1 MTQLVTTSS
10 KKCFLHLASRSPYP
24 LVFLLPHQL
33 LLLNPLLVPSYFPIS
48 QGSDLPDLSMVTGGT
63 AQDLSPT
70 ARCYCLTLAIASCGT
85 PCIPPRSYWLYL
97 LEGPLNPIHAP
108 LWAVTTQSC
117 SSCLP
122 SPVNSELLSTV
133 FSRVYIVFP
142 QPNGSPW
149 SNLLL
154 SGIPWHGCT
163 AL

>member
-1 MTQLVTTSS
+1 MLVKSPVQNHHIAKSTGLLSPVAYQQHMTQLVTTSS

-48 QGSDLPDLSMVTGGT
+48 QGSDLPDLSIVTGGT

-70 ARCYCLTLAIASCGT
+70 ARRYCLTLAIASCGT
-85 PCIPPRSYWLYL
+85 PGIPPRSYWLYL

-108 LWAVTTQSC
+108 CWAAVTLSC

-122 SPVNSELLSTV
+122 STVNSELLSTV
-133 FSRVYIVFP
+133 LF
-142 QPNGSPW
+142 
-149 SNLLL
+149 
-154 SGIPWHGCT
+154 
-163 AL
+163 